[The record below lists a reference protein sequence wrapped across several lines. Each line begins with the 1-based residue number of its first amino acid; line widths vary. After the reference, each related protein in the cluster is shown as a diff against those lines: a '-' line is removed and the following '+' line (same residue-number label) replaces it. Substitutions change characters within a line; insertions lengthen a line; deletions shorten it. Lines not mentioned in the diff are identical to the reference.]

1 VRVAIENAK
10 CTVHRYG
17 KGQQWDGRIEDV
29 DTTTGRMRF
38 TVLKVG
44 AAVGEFESCLVGEH
58 NLMNQVAVV
67 AALAIEGHEP
77 ASLAAGF
84 RSFAG
89 IKRRQEVIG
98 EPGGVTVVDD
108 FAHHPTAV
116 KVTLEALRMRFGQRR
131 MWALFEPRSNTSR
144 RNVFQQQYAESFD
157 AADVVVLA
165 PPVDLARIAE
175 AERFDIDRLM
185 RDLRARGKEAFVWGA
200 TNGSEP
206 DSKTIAEA
214 IAASTA
220 ANVLPEDVVA
230 VLSNGDFGGLH
241 ERLIA
246 KLEARFAP
254 PLREDP

>member
-1 VRVAIENAK
+1 
-10 CTVHRYG
+10 
-17 KGQQWDGRIEDV
+17 
-29 DTTTGRMRF
+29 
-38 TVLKVG
+38 
-44 AAVGEFESCLVGEH
+44 
-58 NLMNQVAVV
+58 
-67 AALAIEGHEP
+67 
-77 ASLAAGF
+77 
-84 RSFAG
+84 
-89 IKRRQEVIG
+89 
-98 EPGGVTVVDD
+98 VVDD

-175 AERFDIDRLM
+175 NERFDVDRLM
-185 RDLRARGKEAFVWGA
+185 RDLRARGKEAFVWGT

-241 ERLIA
+241 EKLIA
-246 KLEARFAP
+246 KLAARFAP
-254 PLREDP
+254 LLREDP